1 MTKVVAARRALVA
14 IALAGLIAAGLAAL
28 PDAQRPAEARRDA
41 RPGPVVAHYEGGV
54 KAPVAKL
61 PRAVNLPTRGFDS
74 AEPTLGFTSDGSAFY
89 AAADL
94 DGYGG
99 PVPNQVKV
107 IKSTDEGRSWADVS
121 PALGPNRRHVVTLD
135 PYVYVDEWTD
145 RVFTIDL
152 TVACSLLSF
161 SDDGGAN
168 WTTNPLACGIPVND
182 HQTLFSGPPA
192 TSTPTGYDNVV
203 YYCFNNIA
211 SSTCTK
217 SLDGGVTFVPTG
229 APAYEGVDVS
239 EGGSGGLCGGLHG
252 HGVVD
257 KDGTVYL
264 PREYCGAPFLAISK
278 DEGLS
283 WTRVRVS
290 GKRASDGPDPSV
302 AVDSKGNIYYAFI
315 GRDFMPYVVYSRDG
329 GESWS
334 RPIMVGPP
342 GIKEVNLLT
351 IDAEA
356 PGRIALAYM
365 GSDNVKVTK
374 QKGQEEPARDY
385 AKATWNGYVA
395 MSVNLFDR
403 RPLFYTGMINHPSD
417 PLKRQRC
424 GPGRCGRVFDFIDVE
439 IAPDGTPYGAF
450 TDACIDL
457 CATQGLSD
465 MGDAGLVGRLVGGP
479 SLLR

>member
-1 MTKVVAARRALVA
+1 MITAVTARRLAGAVLAGALVVAV
-14 IALAGLIAAGLAAL
+14 LAAL
-28 PDAQRPAEARRDA
+28 PEAQRPAEARRDA
-41 RPGPVVAHYEGGV
+41 RPGPVVAHYEGGI
-54 KAPVAKL
+54 KAPGVKL

-74 AEPTLGFTSDGSAFY
+74 AEPTLGFTSDGTAYY

-107 IKSTDEGRSWADVS
+107 IASRDDGRSWYDVS
-121 PALGPNRRHVVTLD
+121 PALGPSRRHLVTLD

-168 WTTNPLACGIPVND
+168 WTTNPLACGVPVND

-192 TSTPTGYDNVV
+192 TSTPVGYDNVV
-203 YYCFNNIA
+203 YYCFNDIA
-211 SSTCTK
+211 SSTCSK
-217 SLDGGVTFVPTG
+217 SLDGGITFVATG

-239 EGGSGGLCGGLHG
+239 EGGSGELCGGLHG
-252 HGVVD
+252 HGVVGD
-257 KDGTVYL
+257 DGTVYL
-264 PREYCGAPFLAISK
+264 PREYCAAPYVAISK
-278 DEGLS
+278 DEGLT

-290 GKRASDGPDPSV
+290 AKTAISGPDPSV
-302 AVDSKGNIYYAFI
+302 AVDAKGNIYYAFVAKN
-315 GRDFMPYVVYSRDG
+315 FMPYVVYSRDG

-356 PGRIALAYM
+356 PGKIALAYM
-365 GSDNVKVTK
+365 GSDNVVVTK
-374 QKGQEEPARDY
+374 KKGEEARRDY
-385 AKATWNGYVA
+385 AKATWNGYIT
-395 MSVNLFDR
+395 MTVNLFDR
-403 RPLFYTGMINHPSD
+403 RPLFFTGMINHPSD

-457 CATQGLSD
+457 CATEGLSD

-479 SLLR
+479 SLR

>member
-1 MTKVVAARRALVA
+1 MTKAVATRRAFGAALSGILVVAV
-14 IALAGLIAAGLAAL
+14 LAAL
-28 PDAQRPAEARRDA
+28 PEAQRPAEAQRDA
-41 RPGPVVAHYEGGV
+41 RPGPVVAHLEGGV
-54 KAPVAKL
+54 RVTGAKL

-74 AEPTLGFTSDGSAFY
+74 AEPTIGFTSDGTAYY

-99 PVPNQVKV
+99 ALPNQVKV
-107 IKSTDEGRSWADVS
+107 IASRDDGRSWYEVS
-121 PALGPNRRHVVTLD
+121 PSLGPSRRHVVTLD

-152 TVACSLLSF
+152 TVACSLLSY
-161 SDDGGAN
+161 SDNGGAN
-168 WTTNPLACGIPVND
+168 WTTNPLACGVPVND

-192 TSTPTGYDNVV
+192 TSTPVGYDNVV

-217 SLDGGVTFVPTG
+217 SLDGGITFVPTG
-229 APAYEGVDVS
+229 APAYEGLDVS
-239 EGGSGGLCGGLHG
+239 EGGTGELCGGLHG
-252 HGVVD
+252 HGVVGE
-257 KDGTVYL
+257 DGTVYL
-264 PREYCGAPFLAISK
+264 PREYCEAPYLAISR
-278 DEGLS
+278 DEGLT
-283 WTRVRVS
+283 WTQVRVS
-290 GKRASDGPDPSV
+290 AKTASSGPDPSV
-302 AVDSKGNIYYAFI
+302 AVDAKGNIYYAFVAKN
-315 GRDFMPYVVYSRDG
+315 FMPYVVYSRDG
-329 GESWS
+329 GETWS

-356 PGRIALAYM
+356 PGKIALAYM
-365 GSDNVKVTK
+365 GSNNIRVIKK
-374 QKGQEEPARDY
+374 KGEEPSRDY
-385 AKATWNGYVA
+385 AKATWNGYVT

-403 RPLFYTGMINHPSD
+403 KPLFFTGMINHPSD

-457 CATQGLSD
+457 CATEGLSD
-465 MGDAGLVGRLVGGP
+465 MGDAGLVGRLVEGP
-479 SLLR
+479 NLR